1 MNENMQCHITQIL
14 NIIRKKKKKESMT
27 RIITTGDNV
36 PNPYKKAQYKPV
48 LLDFENH
55 PWLQPKP
62 EALSGEI

>member
-1 MNENMQCHITQIL
+1 
-14 NIIRKKKKKESMT
+14 MT